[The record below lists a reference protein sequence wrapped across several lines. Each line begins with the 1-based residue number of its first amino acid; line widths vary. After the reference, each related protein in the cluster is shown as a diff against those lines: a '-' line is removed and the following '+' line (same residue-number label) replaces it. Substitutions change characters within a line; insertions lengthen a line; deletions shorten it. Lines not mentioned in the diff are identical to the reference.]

1 MKTKKEQKKRRNIVS
16 VVYWF
21 ADVIQYSWTIVALR
35 VTGGPRWLPPV
46 HAYLCKVCQ
55 WLAAG
60 RLFSPG
66 TTVSSTNKTD
76 NHDITE
82 LLLNVALNTITNI
95 RHIDVSIEWFQFSA
109 FKYMFWSYIFHFNTP
124 ISGKRI
130 ESLRQEFFF
139 IRGDKCKWMTKS
151 WVMSTIMGEKYFLVN
166 K

>member
-82 LLLNVALNTITNI
+82 LLFLSKWFYSFPTYWCIEVENI
-95 RHIDVSIEWFQFSA
+95 RPKHIFESWKLKSFNRHV
-109 FKYMFWSYIFHFNTP
+109 YMSDIGY
-124 ISGKRI
+124 G
-130 ESLRQEFFF
+130 
-139 IRGDKCKWMTKS
+139 
-151 WVMSTIMGEKYFLVN
+151 V
-166 K
+166 